1 MSNDER
7 LRSLTIIYYTSM
19 GCLNMILPIDDDQ
32 HLQDIV
38 SSVVS
43 YDVKYPFY
51 HNKSKNLRMRLIID
65 IGNLLDI
72 LIENNSDNVN
82 SIKLALKIYSLSS
95 IFYGITKDDI
105 YKLSRD
111 IQSNKRLIKNKL
123 SDKRQNP
130 RFLSIKSVEL
140 QFKKIEMNNCQIL
153 TEIDKKIILKL
164 FDLSINRY
172 SEVRKKA
179 QYELFIIL
187 NHYHFK

>member
-1 MSNDER
+1 MLKMSNDER

-140 QFKKIEMNNCQIL
+140 QFKVLNFREK
-153 TEIDKKIILKL
+153 
-164 FDLSINRY
+164 
-172 SEVRKKA
+172 RKNL
-179 QYELFIIL
+179 Y
-187 NHYHFK
+187 